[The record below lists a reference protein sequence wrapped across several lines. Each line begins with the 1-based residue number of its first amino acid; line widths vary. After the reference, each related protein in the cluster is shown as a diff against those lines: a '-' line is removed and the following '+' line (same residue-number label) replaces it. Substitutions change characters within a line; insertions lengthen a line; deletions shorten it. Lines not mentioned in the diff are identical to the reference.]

1 MSILGTALPAAN
13 TLATL
18 YEVPVG
24 RRSVVNVAACNRGTA
39 PAKLRIAVSAAATP
53 ADSEY
58 IEFDVSLAPTE
69 VLERTA
75 LSLATGQKV
84 VVRADGASV
93 SFNTWGIEEV
103 A

>member
-18 YEVPVG
+18 YEVPTG
-24 RRSVVNVAACNRGTA
+24 RRAVVNVAACNKGTTA
-39 PAKLRIAVSAAATP
+39 AKLRVALTASSTP
-53 ADSEY
+53 AESEF
-58 IEFDVSLAPTE
+58 IEFDVTLAPTE

-75 LSLATGQKV
+75 LSLAAGQKIV
-84 VVRADGASV
+84 VQASSATV